1 MSTKKKSVRYLRCGL
16 AWCNSWGRR
25 RSRCR
30 SGTVP
35 MPTSP
40 SEGSSSGHYPRRGRP
55 RRARTRAGAR
65 LDASLQGR
73 DILKVWLKIPQGVPG
88 CGELKKK
95 KKSQPATCLVT
106 GISHTSAPDDCHL
119 TGCGMWL
126 EKRRQ
131 PERWLLSS
139 RSPAVSPDISKCWR
153 FKRARGSKTARA
165 RRERETPSTNEWQL
179 LRKSATEVR

>member
-1 MSTKKKSVRYLRCGL
+1 MSTKKSEWYLWCGL

-65 LDASLQGR
+65 LDALLQIR
-73 DILKVWLKIPQGVPG
+73 DTLNVQAQNLSAEYLKVFPVVGN
-88 CGELKKK
+88 KKK
-95 KKSQPATCLVT
+95 KIPARHLWWQTSLIDVHLMSVT
-106 GISHTSAPDDCHL
+106 
-119 TGCGMWL
+119 WL
-126 EKRRQ
+126 GAQHVTRKRRQ

-139 RSPAVSPDISKCWR
+139 WSPAVSPDISKCWH
-153 FKRARGSKTARA
+153 FNRA
-165 RRERETPSTNEWQL
+165 
-179 LRKSATEVR
+179 